1 MQTDE
6 VIIQTNQ
13 LTYRYGKLTAI
24 EEVDLRVCRGEIF
37 GFLGPNGAG
46 KTTTIRVLLD
56 FLRPSSGSASIF
68 GLDSRADGKSIRGR
82 LGYLPSELT
91 LWDNWTGVQYIRW
104 LERMHRG
111 SLMDEAQRLAERLD
125 YDLKRSLR
133 GLSTGMKRKMG
144 IIAALS
150 HKPEL
155 LVLDEPTTGL
165 DPLMQNVFHE
175 LMREAREEGR
185 TVFLSSHNLPEV
197 EAICDRVA
205 IIRDGH
211 IEATE
216 TVARLTHVAFRW
228 LTLTMREPIS
238 PNGFSAISGVTDVT
252 TNGSVVKM
260 RISGE
265 ADLDAVIKQAAQHT
279 VADMSFEQPTLE
291 EIFLTYYG
299 EKEA

>member
-1 MQTDE
+1 MQSDE
-6 VIIQTNQ
+6 VIIQSNQ
-13 LTYRYGKLTAI
+13 LTYRYGKFTAI
-24 EEVDLRVCRGEIF
+24 QDVNLQVCRGEIF

-56 FLRPSSGSASIF
+56 FLRPSDGSASIF
-68 GLDSRADGKSIRGR
+68 GMNSRAGGKEIRKK

-91 LWDNWTGVQYIRW
+91 LWDNWTGVQYIRG
-104 LERMHRG
+104 LERIHQTPI
-111 SLMDEAQRLAERLD
+111 MDEANRLAERLD
-125 YDLKRSLR
+125 YDLKRGLR

-144 IIAALS
+144 LIAALA
-150 HKPEL
+150 HKPPL
-155 LVLDEPTTGL
+155 LILDEPTTGL

-175 LMREAREEGR
+175 LMREVRAEGR

-205 IIRDGH
+205 IIRGGR

-216 TVARLTHVAFRW
+216 TVARLTHVTFRW
-228 LTLTMREPIS
+228 LTLTMSESIS
-238 PNGFSAISGVTDVT
+238 PNGFNTINGVTDV
-252 TNGSVVKM
+252 SVEGQTLRMK
-260 RISGE
+260 ISGE
-265 ADLDAVIKQAAQHT
+265 ADVDAVIKQAAAHT
-279 VADMSFEQPTLE
+279 VTDLSVVQPTLE